1 MTVNS
6 VASGILSVGQR
17 VSGGGTGLS
26 SGTFITALVS
36 GTGGTG
42 TYTISPAH
50 PTGATNV
57 TVVSGPDNTTLLGT
71 NFLTISSGRKSGVS
85 GRRNAVKTGD
95 SLGGLT
101 VFGQTSNSSTGNG
114 TQSGVIRFAA
124 LEDYTGSVAGSQ
136 FLIQTVNSGT
146 NTLANRLSLD
156 DKNAVYTS
164 ERHSFG
170 DGATTFAIINSNG
183 VTTISSSTSLKL
195 STNNFDSN
203 GGRIELIAGAP
214 LVRINNAFSL
224 PSTDGTA
231 GQVITT
237 DGSGA
242 SSWQDRGLTSVFARN
257 ALPSGTTGRIITVS
271 DSGSDTNSP
280 AGNYAPAYWDPDA
293 TVWTYIGNSNS
304 VTPI

>member
-1 MTVNS
+1 
-6 VASGILSVGQR
+6 
-17 VSGGGTGLS
+17 
-26 SGTFITALVS
+26 
-36 GTGGTG
+36 
-42 TYTISPAH
+42 
-50 PTGATNV
+50 
-57 TVVSGPDNTTLLGT
+57 LLGT
-71 NFLTISSGRKSGVS
+71 NLLTIVSGRKSGVS
-85 GRRNAVKTGD
+85 GRRNAIRLGD
-95 SLGGLT
+95 SLGGLA
-101 VFGQTSNSSTGNG
+101 VNGQISNSSTGVGRQAG
-114 TQSGVIRFAA
+114 TLSWTAV
-124 LEDYTGSVAGSQ
+124 EDYTGSVAGSR
-136 FLIQTVNSGT
+136 FTLQTINTGT

-164 ERHSFG
+164 ENHTFG
-170 DGATTFAIINSNG
+170 DNGNTFAIINSNG
-183 VTTISSSTSLKL
+183 VTSASTSSSLRL
-195 STNNFDSN
+195 STNNFDSG

-214 LVRINNAFSL
+214 LVRINDAFAL

-242 SSWQDRGLTSVFARN
+242 SSWQDNGLTGVYARN